1 MFLSTGGLS
10 GRPAGLLQLESNT
23 SENSRVLRCAGRTP
37 NAGSAPAAPGGRG
50 RCLLEILWACGFP
63 SGTWEGHLAGADGQA
78 RESGEI
84 SHASPSF
91 ARKQHTFPDGQEVSS
106 LRLGFC
112 SSSSRAGP
120 ARSAGPPSG
129 HPLVL
134 LLCPLDR
141 LALSAVLP
149 RGVARAAQNPP
160 VGLLEDGGLPLPMG
174 GAQRPLPRAK
184 LCRRIWGS
192 ARQPLR
198 WPQSRGPIRIGLGPA
213 FVGHFLFLFSF
224 SPSLPLGLRSPDS
237 FLSVHLQG
245 TQLCPQDREL

>member
-174 GAQRPLPRAK
+174 GAQRPLPRGQALPQDLG
-184 LCRRIWGS
+184 LCTS
-192 ARQPLR
+192 AAQVATVQGTHQNWAGPGL
-198 WPQSRGPIRIGLGPA
+198 RGPFSFP
-213 FVGHFLFLFSF
+213 FFLF
-224 SPSLPLGLRSPDS
+224 P
-237 FLSVHLQG
+237 FLTLG
-245 TQLCPQDREL
+245 TQES